1 MSMTDIIVR
10 QETADDIRAIDV
22 VNLSAFQG
30 EAEAVLVTALRKS
43 EDFIPEL
50 SLVAEIDHRIVGHI
64 LLSRAHLDQPAGQI
78 DVLALAPMAVV
89 PSQSHRGIG
98 SALVRAALTKAAS
111 LGWRAIVVVG
121 HPEFYAKFGFEK
133 ASRGGI
139 QCPLPVP
146 EESVQAIEL
155 IKGALAGGG
164 AIRYPLALTE
174 FFQQTKGAG

>member
-64 LLSRAHLDQPAGQI
+64 MLSRAHLDRPGGQI

-111 LGWRAIVVVG
+111 LGWRSIIVVG
-121 HPEFYAKFGFEK
+121 HPEFYARFGFEK
-133 ASRGGI
+133 ASRWNVR
-139 QCPLPVP
+139 CPLPVP
-146 EESVQAIEL
+146 EESVQAMEL
-155 IKGALAGGG
+155 IKGTLTGGG
-164 AIRYPLALTE
+164 TLRYPEALTE
-174 FFQQTKGAG
+174 FFQRTKGGD